1 MTVQTKPIEVGGG
14 KYRWQ
19 YEMSLFRNLSVGR
32 NELYADGADFDFA
45 AEWIR
50 RHVPEDA
57 ERKVKG

>member
-1 MTVQTKPIEVGGG
+1 MQTKPIEVGGG

-45 AEWIR
+45 RNGSGDTFR
-50 RHVPEDA
+50 RM
-57 ERKVKG
+57 RSGR